1 MSHKMDWIE
10 KLTLALALG
19 ILAVLASYT
28 LSHSMESNSIPPP
41 PDPGTSVTLGGLYIV
56 CDTKEQV
63 ADIVSAGRD
72 HKALEAKF
80 QAHNAK
86 TNPKGEPDCAVAQ
99 VGRVVIGE
107 SEMLGVN
114 MSADGR
120 EVNSYAVHFGNQ
132 QGDWWM
138 LYGVPTTQGNET

>member
-1 MSHKMDWIE
+1 MV
-10 KLTLALALG
+10 AG
-19 ILAVLASYT
+19 LAVFFLLAGYV
-28 LSHSMESNSIPPP
+28 LSHATESNSIPPP
-41 PDPGTSVTLGGLYIV
+41 PDPGTSITLGGLYIV
-56 CDTKEQV
+56 CDTKEEV

-72 HKALEAKF
+72 NKALEAKF
-80 QAHNAK
+80 LTHNTK

-99 VGRVVIGE
+99 VGRVVIVG

-120 EVNSYAVHFGNQ
+120 EVNSYAVHFGNA